1 MGKRL
6 QFLKELVSISESGS
20 IYVNGQKLQF
30 LRELLSMSKSSLID
44 ANGQKTLKLTFN
56 SENEILFAL
65 EGVCLRGVL
74 WVRVR
79 GLAAVFSLV
88 LELHACDDQ
97 LHSEGAHFRVAGHGS
112 IQSPPGHIG
121 RRVPGEDT
129 LHLDILAPHCTHA
142 IFRVPGIAGLFV
154 RNRGS
159 SLWID
164 RGIHALDEGPEH
176 TVMHGANVRT
186 VPLMV
191 PLYYVGKMQVSYNQ
205 VVCILKSTHC

>member
-6 QFLKELVSISESGS
+6 QFLKELVSISEPSS
-20 IYVNGQKLQF
+20 IDV
-30 LRELLSMSKSSLID
+30 
-44 ANGQKTLKLTFN
+44 NGQKTLKLTFN

-88 LELHACDDQ
+88 FELHAHDDQ
-97 LHSEGAHFRVAGHGS
+97 LHSERAHFSVAGHGS
-112 IQSPPGHIG
+112 VQSPPGHIG

-159 SLWID
+159 SLGVD
-164 RGIHALDEGPEH
+164 RGIHALDEGPEYA
-176 TVMHGANVRT
+176 VMHGAYIGT
-186 VPLMV
+186 VTLMV

-205 VVCILKSTHC
+205 VVSILKSTHC